1 MLLDKDLAGS
11 DFCFARDAQSLLPYQ
26 FSVWREKGLNETP
39 KYLIQGFNMLPA
51 NENKLEVIGYD
62 EAQKTFTVK
71 SSAGTTVKV
80 QDTFAEMFPL
90 WVGRILITAE
100 NKKWAEI
107 AANVTTGFA
116 TSVIMAPAEAATE
129 RYLAA
134 DQTPDRRPGALV
146 QIYNRDRF
154 SLKHQL
160 IERIG
165 QCIMT
170 CPTTAAFNGLP
181 GKRVL
186 RVGNSLRYFGDG
198 FQKKTLVADRKCWK
212 IPVMEGNFIVEDGFG
227 AQEGVAG
234 GNFMIF
240 AENQA
245 SGLKAAEAAADAIR
259 ANAPDVIMPF
269 PGGVCRAG
277 SKAGSLKYKM
287 KASTNHPYCPTLKA
301 VVPDSV
307 VPENVSCVYE
317 IVMNGLSLDAVK
329 NGMKQGVGAAASIQG
344 VVKISSGNYGG
355 KLGPFKA
362 FLKEAIGAT

>member
-1 MLLDKDLAGS
+1 MRLRNISFKVYD
-11 DFCFARDAQSLLPYQ
+11 
-26 FSVWREKGLNETP
+26 
-39 KYLIQGFNMLPA
+39 MLPFKEA
-51 NENKLEVIGYD
+51 KLEVLNYD
-62 EAQKTFTVK
+62 DKEKVFTVK
-71 SSAGTTVKV
+71 SSATGHMLQI

-90 WVGRILITAE
+90 WAGRILITAQNE
-100 NKKWAEI
+100 KWAQI

-116 TSVIMAPAEAATE
+116 TSVIMAPAEAAVE
-129 RYLAA
+129 GYVAA
-134 DQTPDRRPGALV
+134 DQTPDKRPGALV

-160 IERIG
+160 MERIG
-165 QCIMT
+165 QCVMT

-186 RVGNSLRYFGDG
+186 RVGSSLRYFGDG
-198 FQKKTLVADRKCWK
+198 FQKKTMVADRKCWK

-245 SGLKAAEAAADAIR
+245 AGLRAAEAAADAIR
-259 ANAPDVIMPF
+259 AQAPDVIMPF

-287 KASTNHPYCPTLKA
+287 KASTNHPYCPTLRTL
-301 VVPDSV
+301 VPDSV
-307 VPENVSCVYE
+307 VPENVSSVYE
-317 IVMNGLSLDAVK
+317 IVMNGLTLDAVK
-329 NGMKQGVGAAASIQG
+329 NGMKEGVTAAANVHG

-362 FLKEAIGAT
+362 FLKEAIGAN

>member
-1 MLLDKDLAGS
+1 
-11 DFCFARDAQSLLPYQ
+11 
-26 FSVWREKGLNETP
+26 
-39 KYLIQGFNMLPA
+39 MLPS
-51 NENKLEVIGYD
+51 NESKLEVLNYD
-62 EAQKTFTVK
+62 DKEKVFSVK
-71 SSAGTTVKV
+71 SPLTGHTLQI

-90 WVGRILITAE
+90 WVSRILITAE
-100 NKKWAEI
+100 NEKWVQI

-116 TSVIMAPAEAATE
+116 TSVIMAPAEAAIEGIVLAE
-129 RYLAA
+129 R
-134 DQTPDRRPGALV
+134 TPDKRPGALV

-154 SLKHQL
+154 ALKHQL

-170 CPTTAAFNGLP
+170 CPTTSAFNGLL

-186 RVGNSLRYFGDG
+186 RVGSSLRYFGDG
-198 FQKKTLVADRKCWK
+198 FQKKTRVADRKCWK

-245 SGLKAAEAAADAIR
+245 AGLKASEAAADAIR

-269 PGGVCRAG
+269 PGGICRSG

-287 KASTNHPYCPTLKA
+287 KASTNHPYCPTLRTL
-301 VVPDSV
+301 VPDSV

-317 IVMNGLSLDAVK
+317 IVMNGLSLDSVK
-329 NGMKQGVGAAASIQG
+329 NAMKQGVNAAAGVHG

-362 FLKEAIGAT
+362 FLKDAIGAT

>member
-1 MLLDKDLAGS
+1 MS
-11 DFCFARDAQSLLPYQ
+11 
-26 FSVWREKGLNETP
+26 NET
-39 KYLIQGFNMLPA
+39 
-51 NENKLEVIGYD
+51 KLEVLSYD
-62 EAQKTFTVK
+62 DAEKTFTVK
-71 SSAGTTVKV
+71 SPAGNTLKI

-90 WVGRILITAE
+90 WAGRILITAQNE
-100 NKKWAEI
+100 KWAQI

-116 TSVIMAPAEAATE
+116 TSVIMAPAEAAIETFVP
-129 RYLAA
+129 A
-134 DQTPDRRPGALV
+134 DKTPDNRPGALV

-154 SLKHQL
+154 ELKHQL
-160 IERIG
+160 MERIG

-170 CPTTAAFNGLP
+170 CPTTAAFNGLT

-186 RVGNSLRYFGDG
+186 KVGSSLRYFGDG
-198 FQKKTLVADRKCWK
+198 FQKKTMAGGRKCWK

-227 AQEGVAG
+227 AMEAVAG

-245 SGLKAAEAAADAIR
+245 DGLKAAEAAADAIR
-259 ANAPDVIMPF
+259 ARAPDVIMPF

-287 KASTNHPYCPTLKA
+287 KASTNHPYCPTLRTL
-301 VVPDSV
+301 VPDSV
-307 VPENVSCVYE
+307 VPENVQSVYE
-317 IVMNGLSLDAVK
+317 IVMNGLTLDAVK
-329 NGMKQGVGAAASIQG
+329 NGMKQGVMAAANQSG

-362 FLKEAIGAT
+362 YLKEAIGAT